1 MPLDNPNFNEL
12 IEDHELSALLSEPT
26 YFKSINPTCI
36 ANFLTSKKTHFM
48 KTLPF
53 ETGVSDHHKLIGT
66 KQRSVFP
73 KGKPKKLFY
82 RCYKNFGNETF
93 EEELKRYLFSV
104 LDFELLHLELKT
116 TLDQLTPL
124 QQNLRETTIN
134 L

>member
-53 ETGVSDHHKLIGT
+53 ETGVSDHHKL
-66 KQRSVFP
+66 
-73 KGKPKKLFY
+73 KPKKLFY
-82 RCYKNFGNETF
+82 RCYKNFGNEKF

-104 LDFELLHLELKT
+104 LDFELLHLEFKT
-116 TLDQLTPL
+116 NLDQLTPL